1 MHKDDLE
8 RRRRAVV
15 ALMWSG
21 PVIFGFFITFNVC
34 QALHKG
40 YGLFAGNVYP
50 KTTTHAGNGFWIDA
64 LVIAG
69 TFVILALLIAG
80 WHWLASRLGDGPDS
94 SLTQEEVDA
103 QPLYLIAIPRYTK
116 ALVILGAACIAVVS
130 IMGAALLPAI
140 LLTSGW

>member
-1 MHKDDLE
+1 MEANYLN
-8 RRRRAVV
+8 RRRHAVV

-21 PVIFGFFITFNVC
+21 PVIFGFFITFNVG
-34 QALHKG
+34 QALYKG
-40 YGLFAGNVYP
+40 YGLFAGNVHP
-50 KTTTHAGNGFWIDA
+50 KTAPHAGNGFWIDA

-69 TFVILALLIAG
+69 TFVILALLVVG
-80 WHWLASRLGDGPDS
+80 WQWLASRLGDGPDT

-103 QPLYLIAIPRYTK
+103 QPLYIIEIPRYTR
-116 ALVILGAACIAVVS
+116 ALVILGAVCIVVVS